1 MDSLRSPNSTPV
13 DGSKQPG
20 PLLST
25 ERDENQSDDA
35 ASISLTHDQLFEQH
49 LTGFKRRYSERSA
62 LIKSGLDKIYKD
74 VEKKL
79 RENGVM
85 FQITSRIKTEKS
97 AIHSLRRRQT
107 ERHRR
112 ASFKLELEKLG
123 KSWENYWKNNQR
135 PERIN
140 DHGPFQS
147 SDAMF
152 EGLHDIGGIRVMVYF
167 PDDIEK
173 VVHHLKSLKGVVFLR
188 ELHRGRD
195 IAPDMFWLEQYI
207 EFLRHGKAPQD
218 ADQAAKTFPGYRATH
233 VHLQPAD
240 ESRYVVE
247 IQIQTMVMNAWSQV
261 EHDIGYKPQIATSDE
276 KKGILDTINGIVT
289 VGENAL
295 SQLGKILVQEEMQE
309 AKHIYDV
316 GKWIADHVPPTK
328 SNSLHDSVTYW
339 NYLKKLYEYL
349 QAGKQHT
356 RGIIKGLVAEVLEGN
371 RKEQNLGFNL
381 PLFMLRAKCKSNAET
396 VTVRQVTNLPVKD
409 KTRYECRVLALRVV
423 HCLNVAASLGIHHLF
438 IQIMHE
444 HVLPD
449 EDQRPTLLDFLDIL
463 HPDQS
468 RVNWSSL
475 DPLCDFS
482 TAFLDM
488 EKFRI
493 AIDRV
498 RAGPEVDFTPVLT
511 ELPRLIVETG
521 RVAYPIFSTDE
532 DTTVEN
538 GHTADDGVIIPRTIC
553 ALLKDHNNSHWVP
566 DISNVAK
573 NWKDIVVQD
582 PKSGLETLRAEQAPG
597 VNRHKKLHLRLEEG
611 IDIIEETDEG
621 EKTDRLFSLFPF
633 PDKRDTRWNF
643 KRGLG
648 ESDFSIEFRAN
659 KNASRPR
666 KHPGYFR
673 PLRSDDAEGPKWNYI
688 PDLPEKWELRK
699 RTNSD
704 PGKNRRI
711 RLIQRE
717 HPFEDLAKSLI
728 QKGASIERTG
738 NESSYISYLITME
751 QGEFVLESTAS
762 ELIIYKNDRR
772 ERKQC
777 LGDKI
782 GKQIP
787 SLGT

>member
-1 MDSLRSPNSTPV
+1 MDSLRSSTSTPIE
-13 DGSKQPG
+13 GSKQPG
-20 PLLST
+20 PTPSS
-25 ERDENQSDDA
+25 ERDGSQTDN
-35 ASISLTHDQLFEQH
+35 ASSIGLTNEQLFEQH
-49 LTGFKRRYSERSA
+49 LIEFQRRYSERSA
-62 LIKSGLDKIYKD
+62 LIKSGLEEIYKD
-74 VEKKL
+74 IETQL
-79 RENGVM
+79 RENEVM

-97 AIHSLRRRQT
+97 AILALRRRQV
-107 ERHRR
+107 ERNRR

-123 KSWENYWKNNQR
+123 KDWENYWRDNQR

-140 DHGPFQS
+140 DYGPFQS

-173 VVHHLKSLKGVVFLR
+173 VVHDLKSLKGVVFLR

-207 EFLRHGKAPQD
+207 EFLRHGKAPQ
-218 ADQAAKTFPGYRATH
+218 QAGRATKTFPGYRATH
-233 VHLQPAD
+233 VHLQPVD

-247 IQIQTMVMNAWSQV
+247 VQIQTMVMNAWSQV

-276 KKGILDTINGIVT
+276 KKSILDTINGIVT

-295 SQLGKILVQEEMQE
+295 SQLGKVLVQEEMQE

-316 GKWIADHVPPTK
+316 GKWIADHVPATK
-328 SNSLHDSVTYW
+328 GNLFHDSVTYW

-356 RGIIKGLVAEVLEGN
+356 RGIIKGLVTEVLEGN
-371 RKEQNLGFNL
+371 RTQQELGINL
-381 PLFMLRAKCKSNAET
+381 PLLMLRAKCKSNAET
-396 VTVRQVTNLPVKD
+396 VTARQVTNLPVKD
-409 KTRYECRVLALRVV
+409 KTRHECRVLALRVV
-423 HCLNVAASLGIHHLF
+423 HCLNVAASLGIHNLF

-444 HVLPD
+444 HVLPN

-488 EKFRI
+488 EKFRS
-493 AIDRV
+493 AIERV
-498 RAGPEVDFTPVLT
+498 RTEPDVDITPVLT

-521 RVAYPIFSTDE
+521 RVAYPIFGTNE
-532 DTTVEN
+532 DPTVEN
-538 GHTADDGVIIPRTIC
+538 GHTADDGVIIPRTLC

-573 NWKDIVVQD
+573 NWRDIVVQD
-582 PKSGLETLRAEQAPG
+582 PKSGLETLRAEQALG
-597 VNRHKKLHLRLEEG
+597 ANRRAQLHIRLEEG

-621 EKTDRLFSLFPF
+621 EKTDRLFSLLF

-673 PLRSDDAEGPKWNYI
+673 PLRSNDAEGPKWNYI

-699 RTNSD
+699 RTISD
-704 PGKNRRI
+704 SSKNRRI
-711 RLIQRE
+711 LVIQRE
-717 HPFEDLAKSLI
+717 YPFEDLAKSLI
-728 QKGASIERTG
+728 PNHASIERVG
-738 NESSYISYLITME
+738 RESSFVSYLITME
-751 QGEFVLESTAS
+751 QGEFVLESTAL

-772 ERKQC
+772 ERKQS
-777 LGDKI
+777 LSDKI
-782 GKQIP
+782 GKQ
-787 SLGT
+787 TAY